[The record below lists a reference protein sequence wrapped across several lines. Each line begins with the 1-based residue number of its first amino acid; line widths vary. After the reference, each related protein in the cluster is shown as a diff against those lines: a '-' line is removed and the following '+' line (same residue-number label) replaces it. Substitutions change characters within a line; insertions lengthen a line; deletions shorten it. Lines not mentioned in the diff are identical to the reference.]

1 MLLSLRIQNFA
12 LIDCLDLEFG
22 PSLNV
27 FTGETGAGKSI
38 ILDAID
44 AVLGGKVDR
53 RSIRT
58 GAARA
63 ILEATFELNKA
74 TADWL
79 SGQEI
84 EPIDGNLAVCSREIT
99 ASSGT
104 LRSRSR
110 LNGILVNRPLM
121 EQLRDRLVEITAQGQ
136 TVQLGQET
144 LQREWLDLYGG
155 KTITA
160 ARSNV
165 TEAWLV
171 ASSAKTALN
180 RRRQSEQQRLQRLDL
195 LEYQVRELGEA
206 HLADANELELLEQE
220 SIRLSHVV
228 ELQQQSYRVFQ
239 ALYQN
244 DGDAA
249 SAADLLSKAEATLSD
264 MALYDVQLQ
273 PILEMVSDALV
284 QATEASRQ
292 ISSYGE
298 QLEADPQ
305 RLEEVED
312 RIRELKQICRK
323 YGPLKESIA
332 YYQTI
337 QNELNELLEGGESME
352 ALELAY
358 QASIEQLK
366 DACSHLST
374 LRREAALNLETHLV
388 AELKPLA
395 MEKVQF
401 QVEFRASTPTATGA
415 DRITFCFS
423 PNPGEPL
430 QPLGAIASGGE
441 MTRFLLAIK
450 ACFSQIDG
458 AATLIFDEIDTGVSG
473 KVASAIAGKLYQLS
487 DKHQVLCV
495 THQPLIA
502 AMADSHFR
510 VNKQT
515 IEAQGYQQDD
525 AADHQPSERTVV
537 RVATLNS
544 QLERC
549 EELAHLASGRSESEA
564 IAFAESLLVQAASLR
579 QTLST
584 DPKL

>member
-1 MLLSLRIQNFA
+1 MLLSLRIENFA

-22 PSLNV
+22 PNLNV

-44 AVLGGKVDR
+44 AALGGKVDR
-53 RSIRT
+53 RAIRT

-63 ILEATFELNKA
+63 ILEATFELDKIA
-74 TADWL
+74 AEWL
-79 SGQEI
+79 CGQEI
-84 EPIDGNLAVCSREIT
+84 EPIDGNLAVCSRELT
-99 ASSGT
+99 VSSGG

-110 LNGILVNRPLM
+110 LNGILVNRQVM

-136 TVQLGQET
+136 TVQLGQES

-155 KTITA
+155 KTLTE
-160 ARSNV
+160 ARSQV
-165 TEAWLV
+165 ATAWLT
-171 ASSAKTALN
+171 ASQAKTALDS
-180 RRRQSEQQRLQRLDL
+180 RRQSEQQRLQRLDL

-206 HLADANELELLEQE
+206 QIEDGGELEHLEQE

-228 ELQQQSYRVFQ
+228 ELQQQSYQVYQ

-244 DGDAA
+244 DGDTA
-249 SAADLLSKAEATLSD
+249 SAADLLSQAEETLTD
-264 MALYDVQLQ
+264 MAVYDVQLQ
-273 PILEMVSDALV
+273 PILEMVNDALAQV
-284 QATEASRQ
+284 TEASRQ

-298 QLEADPQ
+298 ELEADPEK
-305 RLEEVED
+305 LEEVED
-312 RIRELKQICRK
+312 RIRQLKQICRK
-323 YGPLKESIA
+323 YGPLKEAIA
-332 YYQTI
+332 YYHTI

-358 QASIEQLK
+358 QAAVGQLK
-366 DACSHLST
+366 DACSQLTT
-374 LRREAALNLETHLV
+374 LRREAALKLEAHLV

-401 QVEFRASTPTATGA
+401 QVEIAACSPTAIGA
-415 DRITFCFS
+415 DRIVFCFS

-441 MTRFLLAIK
+441 MSRFLLAIK
-450 ACFSQIDG
+450 ACFSQIES
-458 AATLIFDEIDTGVSG
+458 ASTLVFDEIDAGVSG
-473 KVASAIAGKLYQLS
+473 KVAGAIAKKLYQLS

-515 IEAQGYQQDD
+515 IPAGSDINED
-525 AADHQPSERTVV
+525 AGNPRPIERTVV
-537 RVATLNS
+537 RVAALNS
-544 QLERC
+544 QLSRR
-549 EELAHLASGRSESEA
+549 EELAQLASGRSATEA

-579 QTLST
+579 ETMAN
-584 DPKL
+584 D

>member
-1 MLLSLRIQNFA
+1 MLLSLRIENFA
-12 LIDCLDLEFG
+12 LIDRLDLDFG

-53 RSIRT
+53 RVIRT

-63 ILEATFELNKA
+63 ILEATFELDKA
-74 TADWL
+74 AALWL
-79 SGQEI
+79 GEQEI

-104 LRSRSR
+104 LRTRSR

-155 KTITA
+155 KTITE

-165 TEAWLV
+165 TAAWLV
-171 ASSAKTALN
+171 TSQAKTALN
-180 RRRQSEQQRLQRLDL
+180 HRRQSEQQRLQRLDL
-195 LEYQVRELGEA
+195 LEYQVRELSEA
-206 HLADANELELLEQE
+206 HIEDATELENLEHE

-228 ELQQQSYRVFQ
+228 ELQQQSYQVHQ

-244 DGDAA
+244 DTDTA
-249 SAADLLSKAEATLSD
+249 SAADLLSKAEAILSD
-264 MALYDVQLQ
+264 MAVYDVQLQ
-273 PILEMVSDALV
+273 PILEMVSDALA

-312 RIRELKQICRK
+312 RIQELKQICRK
-323 YGPLKESIA
+323 YGPLKEAIA
-332 YYQTI
+332 YYKSI
-337 QNELNELLEGGESME
+337 QNELNELLVGGESME
-352 ALELAY
+352 SLELSY
-358 QASIEQLK
+358 QASMEQLK
-366 DACSHLST
+366 DACSQLST
-374 LRREAALNLETHLV
+374 LRRATSLKLEADLV

-401 QVEFRASTPTATGA
+401 QVEITATTPSATGA
-415 DRITFCFS
+415 DRIAFCFS

-441 MTRFLLAIK
+441 MSRFLLAIK
-450 ACFSQIDG
+450 ACFSQIEG
-458 AATLIFDEIDTGVSG
+458 ASTLVFDEIDAGVSG
-473 KVASAIAGKLYQLS
+473 RVAGAIAKKLHQLS
-487 DKHQVLCV
+487 EKHQVLCV

-502 AMADSHFR
+502 AMADCHFR

-515 IEAQGYQQDD
+515 IASS
-525 AADHQPSERTVV
+525 AATHEETGNSESSERTVV
-537 RVATLNS
+537 RVVALNS
-544 QLERC
+544 QQRR
-549 EELAHLASGRSESEA
+549 EELAQLASGRSETEA
-564 IAFAESLLVQAASLR
+564 IAFAESLLTQAASLR
-579 QTLST
+579 QIQSQKT
-584 DPKL
+584 

>member
-1 MLLSLRIQNFA
+1 MLLSLRIENFA

-22 PSLNV
+22 PNLNV

-44 AVLGGKVDR
+44 AALGGKVDR
-53 RSIRT
+53 RAIRT
-58 GAARA
+58 GAARS
-63 ILEATFELNKA
+63 ILEATFELDKLAA
-74 TADWL
+74 TWL
-79 SGQEI
+79 SEQEI
-84 EPIDGNLAVCSREIT
+84 EPIDGNLAVCSRELT
-99 ASSGT
+99 ASSGG

-110 LNGILVNRPLM
+110 LNGILVNRQVM

-136 TVQLGQET
+136 TVQLGQES

-155 KTITA
+155 TTLTE
-160 ARSNV
+160 ARSQV
-165 TEAWLV
+165 AAAWLT
-171 ASSAKTALN
+171 ASQAKTALDS
-180 RRRQSEQQRLQRLDL
+180 RRQSEQQRLQRLDL

-206 HLADANELELLEQE
+206 QIEDGGELEHLEQE

-228 ELQQQSYRVFQ
+228 ELQQQSYQVYQ

-244 DGDAA
+244 DGDTA
-249 SAADLLSKAEATLSD
+249 SAADLLSKAEETLTD
-264 MALYDVQLQ
+264 MAVYDLQLQ
-273 PILEMVSDALV
+273 PILDMVNDALAQV
-284 QATEASRQ
+284 TEASRQ

-298 QLEADPQ
+298 ELEADPEK
-305 RLEEVED
+305 LEEVED
-312 RIRELKQICRK
+312 RIRQLKQICRK
-323 YGPLKESIA
+323 YGPLKEAIA
-332 YYQTI
+332 YYHSI

-358 QASIEQLK
+358 QAAVGQLK
-366 DACSHLST
+366 DASSLLTT
-374 LRREAALNLETHLV
+374 LRREAALQLEAHLV

-401 QVEFRASTPTATGA
+401 QVEMAACDPTATGA
-415 DRITFCFS
+415 DRIVFCFS

-441 MTRFLLAIK
+441 MSRFLLAIK
-450 ACFSQIDG
+450 ACFSQI
-458 AATLIFDEIDTGVSG
+458 ASASTLVFDEIDAGVSG
-473 KVASAIAGKLYQLS
+473 KVAGAIAKKLYQLS

-515 IEAQGYQQDD
+515 IPAGSDINED
-525 AADHQPSERTVV
+525 AGNLGPIERTVV
-537 RVATLNS
+537 RVAALNS
-544 QLERC
+544 QLSRR
-549 EELAHLASGRSESEA
+549 EELAQLASGRSATEA

-579 QTLST
+579 ETMAN
-584 DPKL
+584 DR

>member
-1 MLLSLRIQNFA
+1 MLISLRIENFA
-12 LIDCLDLEFG
+12 LIDSLDLEFG

-58 GAARA
+58 GSARA
-63 ILEATFELNKA
+63 ILEATFELDKA
-74 TADWL
+74 SATWL
-79 SGQEI
+79 GEQEI
-84 EPIDGNLAVCSREIT
+84 EPIDGNLAVCSREIN
-99 ASSGT
+99 ASSGA
-104 LRSRSR
+104 LRTRSR
-110 LNGILVNRPLM
+110 LNGILVNRQLM

-136 TVQLGQET
+136 TVHLGQET

-155 KTITA
+155 KNLTE
-160 ARSNV
+160 ARS
-165 TEAWLV
+165 TIGIAWLGT
-171 ASSAKTALN
+171 STAKTALK

-195 LEYQVRELGEA
+195 LEYQVRELSEA
-206 HLADANELELLEQE
+206 QIEDGDELEQLEQE
-220 SIRLSHVV
+220 SIRLTHIV
-228 ELQQQSYRVFQ
+228 ELQQQSYRVHQ

-244 DGDAA
+244 EGDTA
-249 SAADLLSKAEATLSD
+249 SAADLLSKAEVTLSD
-264 MALYDVQLQ
+264 MAVYDLQLQ
-273 PILEMVSDALV
+273 PILEMVSDALA

-292 ISSYGE
+292 INSYGE
-298 QLEADPQ
+298 QLEADPE
-305 RLEEVED
+305 RLEEVEE

-323 YGPLKESIA
+323 YGPLKEAIA
-332 YYQTI
+332 YYHSI

-358 QASIEQLK
+358 QTALDQLK
-366 DACSHLST
+366 DACSHLTT
-374 LRREAALNLETHLV
+374 LRREVALKLETHLV
-388 AELKPLA
+388 GELKPLA

-401 QVEFRASTPTATGA
+401 KVEISPCTPTATGA
-415 DRITFCFS
+415 DQIAFCFS

-441 MTRFLLAIK
+441 MSRFLLAIK

-458 AATLIFDEIDTGVSG
+458 AGTLIFDEIDAGVSG
-473 KVASAIAGKLYQLS
+473 RVASAIAKKLYQLS

-502 AMADSHFR
+502 AMADFHFR

-515 IEAQGYQQDD
+515 IEAE
-525 AADHQPSERTVV
+525 PSIDESAVNSEPGERTVV
-537 RVATLNS
+537 RVAALNS
-544 QLERC
+544 EQRR
-549 EELAHLASGRSESEA
+549 EELAQLASGRSAHEA
-564 IAFAESLLVQAASLR
+564 IAFAESLLVEAAGLR
-579 QTLST
+579 QTQFAK
-584 DPKL
+584 P